1 MKKAKDFLEQSIA
14 VQTERGQQYDT
25 PEGERSFQKTATA
38 FNAITGKC
46 ISAAEVALLLQI
58 LKDTRQWAS
67 GTYHEDSALDC
78 VSYASLKAEELAY
91 EAIRV
96 GTTSNVKQEAKQDS
110 IFVSKYPLTGFTSTD
125 DLQAAMQKVGEAIKN
140 GIVSKSKVSIPT
152 IHEPFF
158 GNESQL

>member
-14 VQTERGQQYDT
+14 VQTERGATYDT

-58 LKDTRQWAS
+58 LKDVRQWAS

-91 EAIRV
+91 EAVRL
-96 GTTSNVKQEAKQDS
+96 GTTSNVEQGDKQDS
-110 IFVSKYPLTGFTSTD
+110 ISVSKYPLTGFSSTE

-140 GIVSKSKVSIPT
+140 GIVSKSKVAIPT
-152 IHEPFF
+152 VHEPFF
-158 GNESQL
+158 GNETQL